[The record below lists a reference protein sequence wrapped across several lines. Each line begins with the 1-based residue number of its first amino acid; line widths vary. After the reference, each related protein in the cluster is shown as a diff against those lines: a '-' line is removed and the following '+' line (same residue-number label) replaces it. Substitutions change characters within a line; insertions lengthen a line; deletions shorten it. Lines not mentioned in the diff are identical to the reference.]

1 MIFGPKF
8 QFFFQLNKMRD
19 EDDSGPD
26 VASSYFL
33 KENPCCTVSDIYT
46 AVFHLEWPTRCE
58 YIRVPTTGSLMGTRW
73 KEAPLDNP
81 MQLARVGHADVPT
94 FSGPLGA
101 GHMLCTRV
109 HACGE

>member
-1 MIFGPKF
+1 MPRR
-8 QFFFQLNKMRD
+8 QVCVLRNQ
-19 EDDSGPD
+19 
-26 VASSYFL
+26 
-33 KENPCCTVSDIYT
+33 YT

-58 YIRVPTTGSLMGTRW
+58 YIRVPTSGSLMGTRW

-81 MQLARVGHADVPT
+81 MQLARGGHADVPT